1 MILWFNLGVV
11 YSIDLDKCTVTPIC
25 QYTLWYQ
32 TVSLL
37 YPWLQHPQIQPA
49 RYCVYVYNLRLESPE
64 FNVEDKANYGA
75 YTSENFSIRRRFWNQ
90 SLIDTKRQ
98 LPLFFTALK
107 VPSNPWKTLLFLLCF
122 AFSRILCVVGIT

>member
-64 FNVEDKANYGA
+64 FNVEDKANYDVQTEEEEMESKEVPGLPMDR
-75 YTSENFSIRRRFWNQ
+75 THETG
-90 SLIDTKRQ
+90 SLKM
-98 LPLFFTALK
+98 
-107 VPSNPWKTLLFLLCF
+107 
-122 AFSRILCVVGIT
+122 